1 MRKILVVLS
10 ILGLAACSSTQ
21 PPKSVA
27 TQPTQMPVQVA
38 PTQATM
44 NVVPD
49 WFVEP
54 HKSDDALY
62 AVGDGVSSSVSGS
75 LGNARANAYEGIC
88 QGAGGTVRSQ
98 TKIFRQDTETGS
110 SSMSTTAIRNF
121 CADVSVAGARVEKS
135 QVIVENG
142 RYHAF
147 VLVALPLGDANKV
160 TKAQREQAR
169 DNAVKTNAEKE
180 FKELDQ
186 LNDRAKAGT
195 PTSDA
200 APQSEVKGITLMNVD
215 NEEYKAKRDAAL
227 QKPGA
232 VIGQTTL
239 QAN

>member
-1 MRKILVVLS
+1 M
-10 ILGLAACSSTQ
+10 
-21 PPKSVA
+21 
-27 TQPTQMPVQVA
+27 
-38 PTQATM
+38 
-44 NVVPD
+44 
-49 WFVEP
+49 
-54 HKSDDALY
+54 
-62 AVGDGVSSSVSGS
+62 
-75 LGNARANAYEGIC
+75 
-88 QGAGGTVRSQ
+88 
-98 TKIFRQDTETGS
+98 
-110 SSMSTTAIRNF
+110 
-121 CADVSVAGARVEKS
+121 AGARVEKS